1 MPLSLPARRL
11 FSDDEYLLLERAA
24 RHKSELISGEIYAMA
39 GASET
44 HILITGNVF
53 AELRAQ
59 FKGRPCRAYASDM
72 RVQINTTGAY
82 VYPDV
87 TAVCGDPVFRPDAHL
102 DTLTNPTLVVEVLS
116 PSTEAYDRDEK
127 AAHYRRLP
135 SLREYVLV
143 AQDRPHVEVYRR
155 RGDAAAG
162 AEWILSEADGLGTS
176 VRLASISCELALA
189 EVYDRITFAPSS
201 TG

>member
-1 MPLSLPARRL
+1 MSLPARRL

-24 RHKSELISGEIYAMA
+24 RHRSELVNGEIYAMA

-44 HILITGNVF
+44 HILIAGNVF
-53 AELRAQ
+53 AELHAQ
-59 FKGRPCRAYASDM
+59 FKGRPCRAYANEM

-116 PSTEAYDRDEK
+116 PSTEDYDRDEK

-155 RGDAAAG
+155 RGDAPAG
-162 AEWILSEADGLGTS
+162 AEWILSEANGLNET
-176 VRLASISCELALA
+176 VRLAAVGCDLALS
-189 EVYDRITFAPSS
+189 EIYDRITFAPLAA
-201 TG
+201 G